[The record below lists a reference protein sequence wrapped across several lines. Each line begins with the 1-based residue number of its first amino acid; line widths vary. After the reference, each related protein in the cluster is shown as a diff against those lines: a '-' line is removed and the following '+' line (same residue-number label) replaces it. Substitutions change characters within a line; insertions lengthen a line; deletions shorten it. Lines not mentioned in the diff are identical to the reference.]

1 MHRHNSE
8 FTFEARHE
16 PSFVCQGM
24 NVHLLIWPPSHFL
37 FRHESGKDGK
47 SGKGQFMRSHSAL
60 LHRRTMLVIL
70 NFEVLLHPRTL
81 LQLWSLRLQRQNV
94 VRVVDGTDVIKFL
107 SLQNWWSGWEM
118 WNVWC
123 ADAALDL
130 FLRIF
135 GRTPAHTNLHL
146 HRQKMLHHWMA
157 LYHVLEA
164 SLSLSSKAKQSKNYF
179 WCSLAPVASKLS
191 AVLHNL
197 ATATT
202 NCRPKLKKG

>member
-1 MHRHNSE
+1 MHRHNSD

-24 NVHLLIWPPSHFL
+24 NVIWPPSHFL
-37 FRHESGKDGK
+37 FSHM
-47 SGKGQFMRSHSAL
+47 SGKGQSMRSHSAL
-60 LHRRTMLVIL
+60 LHRK
-70 NFEVLLHPRTL
+70 TL
-81 LQLWSLRLQRQNV
+81 LKLWSLRLQRQNV
-94 VRVVDGTDVIKFL
+94 LRVVDRTDVIKFL

-157 LYHVLEA
+157 LDHVLEA
-164 SLSLSSKAKQSKNYF
+164 SLSLSSEAKQGKNYLLLLQVGA
-179 WCSLAPVASKLS
+179 CCIAAVCCLAQFCNSNHQLP
-191 AVLHNL
+191 
-197 ATATT
+197 
-202 NCRPKLKKG
+202 P

>member
-1 MHRHNSE
+1 MHRHNSD

-24 NVHLLIWPPSHFL
+24 NVIWPPSHFL
-37 FRHESGKDGK
+37 FSHM
-47 SGKGQFMRSHSAL
+47 SGKGQSMRSHSAL
-60 LHRRTMLVIL
+60 LH
-70 NFEVLLHPRTL
+70 HRTL
-81 LQLWSLRLQRQNV
+81 LKLLSLRLQRQNV
-94 VRVVDGTDVIKFL
+94 LRVVDRTDVIKFL
-107 SLQNWWSGWEM
+107 ALQNWWSGWEM

-123 ADAALDL
+123 ADAPLDL

-135 GRTPAHTNLHL
+135 GRTPAHTFPIFVFTDKRCCITEWPSITYWKLHFHFL
-146 HRQKMLHHWMA
+146 QRP
-157 LYHVLEA
+157 
-164 SLSLSSKAKQSKNYF
+164 SKVKTTYF
-179 WCSLAPVASKLS
+179 CCRLAPVASQLS

>member
-24 NVHLLIWPPSHFL
+24 NVHLLIWLLSHFL
-37 FRHESGKDGK
+37 FRHE

-70 NFEVLLHPRTL
+70 N
-81 LQLWSLRLQRQNV
+81 V
-94 VRVVDGTDVIKFL
+94 VRVVDRTDVIKFL
-107 SLQNWWSGWEM
+107 ALQNWWSGWEM

-123 ADAALDL
+123 ADAPLDL

-135 GRTPAHTNLHL
+135 GRTPAHTFPIFVFTDKRCCITEWPSITYWKLHFHFLQRPSKVKTTFVAAWRLL
-146 HRQKMLHHWMA
+146 HRSCLLSCTILQRQPPIAALNWKRVKM
-157 LYHVLEA
+157 
-164 SLSLSSKAKQSKNYF
+164 
-179 WCSLAPVASKLS
+179 C
-191 AVLHNL
+191 
-197 ATATT
+197 
-202 NCRPKLKKG
+202 PKFVPCDI

>member
-8 FTFEARHE
+8 FEARHE

-24 NVHLLIWPPSHFL
+24 NVHLLIWLPSHFL
-37 FRHESGKDGK
+37 FRHE

-70 NFEVLLHPRTL
+70 N
-81 LQLWSLRLQRQNV
+81 V
-94 VRVVDGTDVIKFL
+94 VRVVDRTDVIKFL
-107 SLQNWWSGWEM
+107 ALQNWWSGWEM

-164 SLSLSSKAKQSKNYF
+164 SLSLSSKAKQGKNYLLLLQVGA
-179 WCSLAPVASKLS
+179 CCIAAVCCLAQSCNGNHQLP
-191 AVLHNL
+191 
-197 ATATT
+197 
-202 NCRPKLKKG
+202 P